1 MVFSKGGVSS
11 ISDEGVAANPGCRQT
26 DSLQRK
32 FAEMV
37 RVLPARW
44 AVREGGGAVLVR
56 LAEEWTDPFGIA
68 HDAGDVVDIDVI
80 TLAEL
85 EERGVVRAMSEAEEW
100 TGPGVE
106 PEESAPEWTGPGEQ
120 ETESQEWT
128 GPGETEDADDTEE

>member
-1 MVFSKGGVSS
+1 VSS
-11 ISDEGVAANPGCRQT
+11 IGDEGAPAKPRCSQT
-26 DSLQRK
+26 DSRQRK

-56 LAEEWTDPFGIA
+56 LAVEWTDPFGIV

-85 EERGVVRAMSEAEEW
+85 EERGVVEPMSDSEEW
-100 TGPGVE
+100 TGQDE
-106 PEESAPEWTGPGEQ
+106 AQEETTTPEWSGPGEQ
-120 ETESQEWT
+120 EAEPEWS
-128 GPGETEDADDTEE
+128 GPGETEDAEATEE